1 MTGYSRPALLTML
14 RNIFCRALPLLL
26 VVLASTLT
34 SATTTLAAEPAA
46 SQERWTAYGYNVI
59 APASIWPMLELLH
72 AQHFDWELSSATVR
86 QTPIIWSSLPTN
98 TYGQY
103 VPKQNVVRL
112 SVVLQGSSIE
122 AGTAFLAHEL
132 THLTDDMNGKL
143 GNLTGD
149 VCYEAETRAFVN
161 EANFWQMV
169 FGPQGKASPDV
180 IESGENTKMFAF
192 VGNSGFADLVVRTT
206 AIYMK
211 QCGADRSN

>member
-1 MTGYSRPALLTML
+1 ML
-14 RNIFCRALPLLL
+14 RNIFRRALPLIF
-26 VVLASTLT
+26 VVLSSTLMY
-34 SATTTLAAEPAA
+34 APTTLAAEPAA
-46 SQERWTAYGYNVI
+46 SQERWTAYGFNII

-86 QTPIIWSSLPTN
+86 QTPIMWGSLPTN
-98 TYGQY
+98 IFGQY
-103 VPKQNVVRL
+103 TPKQNVVRL
-112 SVVLQGSSIE
+112 SWVLQGSSVE

-132 THLTDDMNGKL
+132 THLTDDMNGKM
-143 GNLTGD
+143 GNFTGD

-161 EANFWQMV
+161 EANFWQML

-206 AIYMK
+206 AMYVK
-211 QCGADRSN
+211 QCGADRSS